1 MRASQARPLASRR
14 HLARR
19 SGGRAGGEGRGG
31 KGRGGKGHAGATAV
45 RAAVATGQ
53 RPWQAARVVPVAV
66 HCGPVVVVVPLSLS
80 FVCVSLARRPR
91 AWGRRP
97 GSGEPGERVGAL
109 RRPRHVL
116 HHPLRFGASDRDPA
130 FGVLLAI
137 QFEHRDSLTHS
148 LTHSLSLTLTH
159 FHSLSLTHSFR
170 PVISLLILKTGTL
183 ETTLLYRAVSR
194 LPPVSFYRV
203 RPLTCSRGRD
213 YHITRRTR
221 HELQAHHGPVALLNR
236 PCAGPALVCEVLV

>member
-1 MRASQARPLASRR
+1 MR
-14 HLARR
+14 
-19 SGGRAGGEGRGG
+19 

-183 ETTLLYRAVSR
+183 ETTLLYRYRAVTDAVGLAPSL
-194 LPPVSFYRV
+194 LPRPGAVAITVTTTALAGEWCGVGRRV
-203 RPLTCSRGRD
+203 CPGVRVWSG
-213 YHITRRTR
+213 
-221 HELQAHHGPVALLNR
+221 A
-236 PCAGPALVCEVLV
+236 